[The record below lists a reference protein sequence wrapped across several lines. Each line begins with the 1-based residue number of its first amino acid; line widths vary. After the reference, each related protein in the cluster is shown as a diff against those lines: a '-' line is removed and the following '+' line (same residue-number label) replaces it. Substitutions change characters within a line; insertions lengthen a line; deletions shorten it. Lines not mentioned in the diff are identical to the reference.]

1 MLFLTLR
8 IVEGGGGG
16 WGAGRGREQNG
27 RGEALD
33 QTEQKYH
40 LANFPNRQ
48 REITLFSMAVLFHA
62 SISGYDCSVKGS
74 GSY

>member
-8 IVEGGGGG
+8 IVEGDG
-16 WGAGRGREQNG
+16 G

-33 QTEQKYH
+33 QTEQKCH

-62 SISGYDCSVKGS
+62 SISGYKCSVKGS